1 MKEKIRTHRLLDGG
15 SDYSCLVEA
24 TGFEPA
30 ASASRTQRSTKLSHA
45 SISIILFS
53 KNYEKFRICGY
64 LCGRSRFIALIRNTA
79 RAIKWHTLR
88 DCLGSVGSGRTVRY
102 GIPNQAHY
110 QTVPHPDILYSL
122 AIILY
127 FFSFVN
133 CHFTVF
139 QKICRRTSIR
149 RRFGYVCINFKIS
162 VFTCSYVLS
171 LRISCRALG
180 YRIHCTSN
188 PCLCNSPYTCRTPS
202 P

>member
-1 MKEKIRTHRLLDGG
+1 M
-15 SDYSCLVEA
+15 VEA

-102 GIPNQAHY
+102 GIPNAALY
-110 QTVPHPDILYSL
+110 QTAPHLVIEFCISLSKFLTVFSRCYAAYSCGARKILCLGAAKFFDRGAFSYSL
-122 AIILY
+122 FLPQAALALKATKL
-127 FFSFVN
+127 S
-133 CHFTVF
+133 H
-139 QKICRRTSIR
+139 TS
-149 RRFGYVCINFKIS
+149 
-162 VFTCSYVLS
+162 L
-171 LRISCRALG
+171 
-180 YRIHCTSN
+180 
-188 PCLCNSPYTCRTPS
+188 
-202 P
+202 